1 VPLPSYTSPTLRSS
15 WTPNPFDQSK
25 PQRLRIFIDQPLE
38 TGPVDGHG
46 EYHGYPFI
54 GSGSTGFP
62 DTATVLRSYLGHEA
76 LEIWLASDELD
87 ERDLEDYPE
96 AIREVDEMSTKH
108 GIDADDA
115 HDGVLLYR
123 VGSDRE
129 ADLIVTARE
138 WLLAER
144 GRPHGSLLANVVSPQ
159 EAMAI
164 IGLHLRWHQQP
175 IIIGGV
181 PVRWYPSSMR
191 HSVAYVA
198 MPAFERWNQ
207 AGRVW
212 FDTKNDLTLEHL
224 NKTLLIRIS
233 RAFQFRDRIFA
244 LSITMAEHEPEDML
258 CDLDSLLFSLV
269 GAFDVA
275 ARVTDLVLQLNS
287 GRRAAWQ
294 NTQNRGWQPNLEPVA
309 RDLFDHTKVGTEMQH
324 AFRVLRDLRNSVH
337 NEALDLTR
345 ADGTFY
351 LTTETQTQGKL
362 RDFLRE
368 GHPGWTTTTLGVKV
382 QPPGGVTQGKWLPGV
397 GRYSVTVR
405 RTGAPRP
412 ADPLDGKLVLDVRRL
427 VNKLFPACLTALD
440 TIMKHLPL
448 TTVPGYNANVHNPS
462 RVNLPWQ
469 LSDTTGHRLR
479 MLYGITELA

>member
-1 VPLPSYTSPTLRSS
+1 LRV
-15 WTPNPFDQSK
+15 
-25 PQRLRIFIDQPLE
+25 FIDQPLE
-38 TGPVDGHG
+38 TGPVDGQG

-62 DTATVLRSYLGHEA
+62 DAAAVLRSCLGHEA
-76 LEIWLASDELD
+76 LEIRLASEEID
-87 ERDLEDYPE
+87 ERVAEDYPE
-96 AIREVDEMSTKH
+96 AMPEVDEVSAKH
-108 GIDADDA
+108 GIDTNDA
-115 HDGVLLYR
+115 RDGVILYR
-123 VGSDRE
+123 VGADRE
-129 ADLIVTARE
+129 ADLIVTDRE
-138 WLLAER
+138 WLLSER
-144 GRPHGSLLANVVSPQ
+144 ARPHGHLLANVVSPE
-159 EAMAI
+159 EALAV

-175 IIIGGV
+175 VIIGGAR
-181 PVRWYPSSMR
+181 VRWHPSSMR
-191 HSVAYVA
+191 HSAAYVA

-212 FDTKNDLTLEHL
+212 HDTKDVLTLEHL
-224 NKTLLIRIS
+224 NKTLLTRIS

-244 LSITMAEHEPEDML
+244 LSITMADHEPEDML

-275 ARVTDLVLQLNS
+275 ARITDLVLQLNG
-287 GRRAAWQ
+287 GRRTGWQ
-294 NTQNRGWQPNLEPVA
+294 NLQNREWQPSLAPVA
-309 RDLFDHTKVGTEMQH
+309 KDLFDHTKAGTEMQH

-345 ADGTFY
+345 ADDVFY
-351 LTTETQTQGKL
+351 LTTETQTQDKL

-412 ADPLDGKLVLDVRRL
+412 ADPLDGTIVLDVRRL
-427 VNKLFPACLTALD
+427 INKLFPACLTALN

-448 TTVPGYNANVHNPS
+448 TNVPGYNASMDNPP
-462 RVNLPWQ
+462 RVNLPWRY
-469 LSDTTGHRLR
+469 SDTTGHRLR
-479 MLYGITELA
+479 MLYGITELV